1 MDYTKLNA
9 NINTGNI
16 STDDF
21 LAVFTTGHSTS
32 VSSAS
37 PAAGRVPSQQQ
48 QQLPT
53 NSPTGIRSADNGTL
67 NLNPPLLT
75 VEGPLLTLPN
85 LFDLPPS
92 SGTSSSS
99 SSGYINVNDTIYFLN
114 GSLYNNTLQLTNT
127 YYNQS
132 GASGNLSN
140 GLGLLTN
147 ASNATELH
155 WDGRYPSGYTLT
167 HIVIASII
175 VTILMIIIVVGN
187 MLVIIAIATEK
198 SLKNIQNWFIASLAV
213 ADFFLGLIIM
223 PFSLANELMGY
234 WIFGSWWCDIHSAMD
249 VLLCT
254 ASIMNLCLISLD
266 RYWSITKAVDYLK
279 SRTPARAAVMITAV
293 WIMSAL
299 ICIPPLLGWKV
310 KMPEGPLPKCE
321 LSEDIGYVLYSALG
335 SFYIPSCIMVFVYI
349 RIYFAA
355 KARARRGIKKHPR
368 KTNNE
373 QVTSFT
379 TANNKKGTIPMPSSS
394 GATALQ
400 LHQQRQIA
408 TIETPPNSA
417 TLPMQI
423 PTVTMDLA
431 SDISTSEAGELE
443 AVAAQTVLAY
453 ANANAN
459 SNPNGG
465 SNAMANASVQ
475 PCPSSPSSPKET
487 LQVSTIATGR
497 VGLNVPVPPS
507 MGSNNS
513 INVLNN
519 NNGTTTTTDT
529 TGTTT
534 APGGN
539 AATLT
544 APGAATTS
552 SSAATASGNELRVSP
567 TTGQRCRALS
577 VGIDTDMVSEFDPS
591 SSDSGVVSRCAV
603 AVKPLK
609 FRLCQPIFG
618 RKSNQQRR
626 NESKTAAAAAKG
638 KNHHQQQQ
646 QQQQQQHQQQQ
657 QQQAIKAELE
667 PAIPK
672 TPKPRDPEKEKR
684 RIARKKEKRATLI
697 LGLIMGSFIACWL
710 PFFFLYILV
719 PACSS
724 YCNIPE
730 SAFAIAF
737 WLGYMNSALNPAIY
751 TIFNKDFRRAFRRIL
766 FK

>member
-1 MDYTKLNA
+1 MDYSRLNA

-21 LAVFTTGHSTS
+21 LAVFSTGK
-32 VSSAS
+32 
-37 PAAGRVPSQQQ
+37 P
-48 QQLPT
+48 
-53 NSPTGIRSADNGTL
+53 DNAT
-67 NLNPPLLT
+67 LNPPLLS
-75 VEGPLLTLPN
+75 VDGQLTLP
-85 LFDLPPS
+85 P
-92 SGTSSSS
+92 G
-99 SSGYINVNDTIYFLN
+99 SGYVNVNDTIFFLN
-114 GSLYNNTLQLTNT
+114 GSFYNSSLQLAAGF
-127 YYNQS
+127 YNQS
-132 GASGNLSN
+132 SASGATAGN
-140 GLGLLTN
+140 LTN
-147 ASNATELH
+147 PNHTEVH

-379 TANNKKGTIPMPSSS
+379 TAKKGTIPMPSSS
-394 GATALQ
+394 GVSALQ

-417 TLPMQI
+417 SLPMQI

-453 ANANAN
+453 AN
-459 SNPNGG
+459 PNGAG
-465 SNAMANASVQ
+465 TNSVTVVSSGNGGTGASGV
-475 PCPSSPSSPKET
+475 PPSSPKET

-507 MGSNNS
+507 MGSNSS

-519 NNGTTTTTDT
+519 NNGTVAMD
-529 TGTTT
+529 GG
-534 APGGN
+534 ASAGGGGN
-539 AATLT
+539 GSAVAT
-544 APGAATTS
+544 PGALQQTG
-552 SSAATASGNELRVSP
+552 GNELRVSP
-567 TTGQRCRALS
+567 IAGRCRALS
-577 VGIDTDMVSEFDPS
+577 VGVDTDM
-591 SSDSGVVSRCAV
+591 
-603 AVKPLK
+603 
-609 FRLCQPIFG
+609 PIFG
-618 RKSNQQRR
+618 RKSSNQQRR
-626 NESKTAAAAAKG
+626 NEAKAAAKNQQPSG
-638 KNHHQQQQ
+638 AASKNQQQQ
-646 QQQQQQHQQQQ
+646 QQQQQQQVV
-657 QQQAIKAELE
+657 KAELE

-724 YCNIPE
+724 HCNIPE
-730 SAFAIAF
+730 SAFAVAF